1 MALSFKHVSPGES
14 LSRKLR
20 VAQNAKD
27 GHLKGN
33 AGIPGTGLSYQ
44 TY

>member
-1 MALSFKHVSPGES
+1 LHVEQRDTRGAS
-14 LSRKLR
+14 
-20 VAQNAKD
+20 VTAKD